1 MNRRIQASILAFAM
15 VTLTICTG
23 WNNIENAIFPP
34 IEYISEEDIIHMER
48 PKTVPKKVEVIA
60 VEKVV
65 VEETKTEAEMVV
77 SEPEPIPETPPI
89 EKPEISMSKEDME
102 LIAWMTMAEAEG
114 ESEYG
119 QRLVIDT
126 ILNRVDS
133 STFPDSV
140 YGVLYQPYQFSSIKD
155 GRFGRCYVKEELY
168 DLVVE
173 EVQNR
178 TNHDVIFF
186 RTGHYSEYGTPLF
199 KEGAH
204 YFNSL

>member
-77 SEPEPIPETPPI
+77 SEPETIPEPQPI

>member
-15 VTLTICTG
+15 VTLTICTE

-34 IEYISEEDIIHMER
+34 IEYISEEDIIHVER
-48 PKTVPKKVEVIA
+48 PKTVPKKVEVLA

-77 SEPEPIPETPPI
+77 SEPEPIPEPQQN
-89 EKPEISMSKEDME
+89 EQPEISMSKEDME

-119 QRLVIDT
+119 KRLVIAT

-133 STFPDSV
+133 STFPNSV